1 MSLRSRLFSLS
12 QRLSSLVTRGLKITI
27 ANKYAVLAFAA
38 LLVLALLSAWYHLR
52 QAAALGEE
60 KMRCRLSQAEFALA
74 AQFETQELLDEIRA
88 AHEAERRRLLAEKEQ
103 QRQDNEVLREMFDR
117 TVDSLGTELEEQAQ
131 QQPEIVPWLEMPV
144 PSSLLR
150 D

>member
-27 ANKYAVLAFAA
+27 ANKYAVLASAA
-38 LLVLALLSAWYHLR
+38 LLALALLSAWYHLR

-74 AQFETQELLDEIRA
+74 AQIQTQELLEQVRA
-88 AHEAERRRLLAEKEQ
+88 EHEAEQRRLIA
-103 QRQDNEVLREMFDR
+103 QRDAQAQEVATLRQMFDR
-117 TVDSLGTELEEQAQ
+117 TVGALETELEQQSQ
-131 QQPEIVPWLEMPV
+131 QQPEIVPWLDTPV
-144 PSSLLR
+144 PSFLLQ